1 LNHFLLEYVV
11 KKAILAFVT
20 AFGLALLHSNSR
32 RMVEKKQQQDTS
44 LVDLNVRLFTS
55 SGSFVVPASNTMH

>member
-1 LNHFLLEYVV
+1 M

-20 AFGLALLHSNSR
+20 AVGLALLHSNSR
-32 RMVEKKQQQDTS
+32 RVIEKKQQQDSS

-55 SGSFVVPASNTMH
+55 SGSFLAPASNTLH